1 MNQTF
6 KEDQERIVTYQ
17 NNRLLTDSMIKYLH
31 SHVRFYI
38 ENVSTKYSLNI
49 DLSSKRSIRSTT
61 NSNILRLLCEIAK
74 NETKNKRWKNTKRI
88 YKIRADNACYLTLL
102 DKKFRKKNTFDYHLT
117 DKYESRIAEFKVWF
131 THEMIIAAQKDKKM
145 RTIHRKHDKW
155 KTNVMRTYFRECE
168 VYVLERRNWEFNAM
182 LQTWEKSR
190 IFWSI
195 TISSFDTLVK
205 LASTKT
211 NFDNENYIIMIK
223 KENRSRIATNTYSN
237 ENESEIFA
245 NSSSESE
252 SSMSDSEEEFSAIAS
267 EDEILNQRHM
277 MTKALS
283 AENNSS
289 EQMTFNAH
297 VIALLIS
304 RILNSSQQL
313 IAKNS
318 TSTHHVENITTL
330 SEKSYENV
338 EKWMSF
344 DN

>member
-74 NETKNKRWKNTKRI
+74 NETKNKRWKSTKRV
-88 YKIRADNACYLTLL
+88 YKICADNACYLTLL
-102 DKKFRKKNTFDYHLT
+102 DKKSRKKNTLDYHLT
-117 DKYESRIAEFKVWF
+117 DKYESRIAAFKVWF
-131 THEMIIAAQKDKKM
+131 THEMIIAAQKNKKM
-145 RTIHRKHDKW
+145 RTIHRKHEKW
-155 KTNVMRTYFRECE
+155 KTSVMRTYFRKCE
-168 VYVLERRNWEFNAM
+168 IYVLERRDWEFNAM
-182 LQTWEKSR
+182 LQTWEKSK

-195 TISSFDTLVK
+195 TISSFDTLMK
-205 LASTKT
+205 LASTET
-211 NFDNENYIIMIK
+211 NFDNENYIIMIE
-223 KENRSRIATNTYSN
+223 KENRSRIATNTYLN

-252 SSMSDSEEEFSAIAS
+252 SSMSDSEEEFNAIAS
-267 EDEILNQRHM
+267 EDENLDQRHM
-277 MTKALS
+277 MTKALL

-297 VIALLIS
+297 VIAFLIS
-304 RILNSSQQL
+304 RISSSSQQL

-330 SEKSYENV
+330 SEKSYESV